1 MQYLAILFYAMISTS
16 YCRMNT
22 QASNSPLLTEDVARN
37 IESLRPLGQ
46 PRSADLNPVIPMR
59 CNPTH
64 NYPMQCTTQGT
75 PRLTFYLPDKRH
87 LVRIPDLFCI
97 N

>member
-37 IESLRPLGQ
+37 IKPPSTRPISGLPSLVATLRITTY
-46 PRSADLNPVIPMR
+46 AM
-59 CNPTH
+59 
-64 NYPMQCTTQGT
+64 TTQGT
-75 PRLTFYLPDKRH
+75 AESLSDSEGVWYGLGTD
-87 LVRIPDLFCI
+87 
-97 N
+97 